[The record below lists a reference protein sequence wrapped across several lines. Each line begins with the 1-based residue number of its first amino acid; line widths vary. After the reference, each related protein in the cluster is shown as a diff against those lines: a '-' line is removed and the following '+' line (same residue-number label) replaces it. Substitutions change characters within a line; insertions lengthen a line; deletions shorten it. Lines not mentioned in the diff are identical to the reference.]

1 MPKSETAT
9 LDSFFELIANVP
21 VDEIL
26 VAGQPWGALEEM
38 ILGHHHIIVSHQQSH
53 FIGHL
58 HLTAPIS
65 LSSH

>member
-1 MPKSETAT
+1 MPKSEIAT

-38 ILGHHHIIVSHQQSH
+38 ILGHHHHLYHIDSRIIDHIFTQQS
-53 FIGHL
+53 
-58 HLTAPIS
+58 
-65 LSSH
+65 

>member
-1 MPKSETAT
+1 MPKSEIAT

-38 ILGHHHIIVSHQQSH
+38 ILGHHHHLYHIDSHIIA
-53 FIGHL
+53 
-58 HLTAPIS
+58 LTFNQ
-65 LSSH
+65 